1 MFQKLSEYNAQ
12 MFEAQIY
19 SYIYS
24 CKDKVLFQKVHTK
37 SVIRTEL
44 QITPD

>member
-1 MFQKLSEYNAQ
+1 MFQKFSEYNAQ

-19 SYIYS
+19 SFHS

-37 SVIRTEL
+37 SVTRAEL
-44 QITPD
+44 QIAPD